1 MSFVIAGPY
10 KDGARCGEG
19 KRGGPDVGSADLG
32 GGAFIVH
39 ALLRT
44 PRRQDSRHPLPAV
57 RLSLETL
64 EPRTL
69 PATHTLAAALAAIV
83 ETEPND
89 TIDQAQSLGNLNT
102 QGQVTVDGTIGRG
115 TSGAADIDWYRFTL
129 LHASDVSLLTRAAQ
143 PQRPFV
149 SNLSLYGSTEPVNG
163 LTGLAPYRLLAQDDG
178 ADHGGT
184 AQLGRRL
191 APGTYFVAV
200 SSSGS
205 QYFHPLIA
213 GSGYPEKMGAYE
225 LLLQASGLGLSA
237 SNGPVVLAT
246 EPAAG
251 TDVDHSPF
259 VIRIDFST
267 ALAPRS
273 IRLGSNVQLRLMA
286 ATQTGVHPQP
296 VPLASASFDPIADE
310 LELVPAAPLGPG
322 SYEIFLAGNASSGL
336 NPLTDPAG
344 KPLGQSGPRL

>member
-1 MSFVIAGPY
+1 MTASPMAGMSFVIAGPY

-19 KRGGPDVGSADLG
+19 KRGGPDVGSTDLG

-39 ALLRT
+39 GLLRA
-44 PRRQDSRHPLPAV
+44 PRRQYSRHPLPAV

-69 PATHTLAAALAAIV
+69 PANNSLTAGLAPIL

-129 LHASDVSLLTRAAQ
+129 QNASAVSLLTRAAQ
-143 PQRPFV
+143 PQRPFA
-149 SNLSLYGSTEPVNG
+149 SILSLYGSTEPANG
-163 LTGLAPYRLLAQDDG
+163 LAGQAPYRLLAQDDG

-184 AQLGRRL
+184 AQLNRQV

-200 SSSGS
+200 SSSGN

-213 GSGYPEKMGAYE
+213 GSGYPGKMGAYE
-225 LLLQASGLGLSA
+225 LLLQASGLGLSP

-251 TDVDHSPF
+251 ADVDRSPF
-259 VIRIDFST
+259 VVRIDFST
-267 ALAPRS
+267 ALAAR
-273 IRLGSNVQLRLMA
+273 
-286 ATQTGVHPQP
+286 
-296 VPLASASFDPIADE
+296 
-310 LELVPAAPLGPG
+310 
-322 SYEIFLAGNASSGL
+322 
-336 NPLTDPAG
+336 
-344 KPLGQSGPRL
+344 